1 MAPANTISIRGAR
14 EHNLKNVDLDIPRD
28 QLVVIT
34 GPSGSGKSS
43 LAFDTVYAEGQRK
56 YMESLS
62 AYARQ
67 FLDQLRKPDMESIEG
82 LPPTIAIQ
90 QRSGGHNPR
99 STVATT
105 TEIWDY
111 LRLLFARAGT
121 PTCWHVDE
129 NGEVCGRPI
138 TGANATQITD
148 ALQDFPEGTRMLL
161 MAPVI
166 RAKKGHHREVLEEL
180 QGQGVVRV
188 RVNGTVHDL
197 RDALREGG
205 ANPLGLA
212 RYEMHNI
219 EAVLDRVV
227 IKSGQRDRLADS
239 VEACLR
245 LGDGSLIASV
255 ENDGQW
261 TDHPFS
267 ESFACELHPE
277 CSLPELEPRMF
288 SFNSP
293 FGACP
298 VCEGLG
304 RMLEY
309 DEELVVPDPSVGYAE
324 AIEPWRKNG
333 PRMNRWYARMMRKF
347 CDACGLD
354 RHLPYSEL
362 PDKVREVLMH
372 GGDIGN
378 IAWPGVIPSLKS
390 RHDETESDAVKE
402 RLQGY
407 MRSTP
412 CKACG
417 GQRLKPASLGV
428 RLGADG
434 PNIAEVAAMSIVDAV
449 AYFDNLTLGEEGDRI
464 AAPILKEVKARLGFM
479 QSVGLGYLT
488 LDRAS
493 NTLSG
498 GEAQRIRLA
507 TQVGSGLVGCC
518 YVLDEPTIGLH
529 QRDNERLLQTLRHLT
544 DIGNTVVVVEHD
556 EDTIRAADHLVDI
569 GPAAGV
575 HGGTVVAEGTPAQV
589 TKNKNSL
596 TGDYL
601 SGRRGLPTPEDRRPL
616 NQKSALVVK
625 NARGNNLQGIDATF
639 PLGGLVC
646 VTGVSGSGKSTLV
659 NQILLRAVR
668 RHLGGREHPL
678 AHDRVNGLS
687 KIDRL
692 VEVDQSPIGRTSRS
706 NPATYTGIFDE
717 IRKVFAKTT
726 EARLRGYEVGRFS
739 FNVKGGRCEAC
750 QGQGVKTVEMHF
762 LPDVQVTCEVCQGK
776 RYNRE
781 TLEVTYRGK
790 TIADILEMTIEDAVS
805 FFEAHP
811 KILRMAECLRDV
823 GLGYLTLGQPATT
836 LSGGEAQRVKL
847 AAELG
852 RRSNVGHTLYVLD
865 EPTTGLHFVDVERL
879 LNVLQRL
886 ADTDASLIVI
896 EHNLDVIRC
905 ADWVIDLGPEG
916 GSGGGTIVGQG
927 VPEEVAQVKGS
938 HTGRFLGP
946 LLKPKA
952 TTKAKRT
959 KKVAA
964 KTTKTATTTTKKTAK
979 KAAKKSPRKKVKA

>member
-1 MAPANTISIRGAR
+1 
-14 EHNLKNVDLDIPRD
+14 
-28 QLVVIT
+28 
-34 GPSGSGKSS
+34 
-43 LAFDTVYAEGQRK
+43 
-56 YMESLS
+56 
-62 AYARQ
+62 
-67 FLDQLRKPDMESIEG
+67 
-82 LPPTIAIQ
+82 
-90 QRSGGHNPR
+90 
-99 STVATT
+99 
-105 TEIWDY
+105 
-111 LRLLFARAGT
+111 
-121 PTCWHVDE
+121 
-129 NGEVCGRPI
+129 
-138 TGANATQITD
+138 
-148 ALQDFPEGTRMLL
+148 
-161 MAPVI
+161 
-166 RAKKGHHREVLEEL
+166 
-180 QGQGVVRV
+180 
-188 RVNGTVHDL
+188 
-197 RDALREGG
+197 
-205 ANPLGLA
+205 
-212 RYEMHNI
+212 
-219 EAVLDRVV
+219 
-227 IKSGQRDRLADS
+227 
-239 VEACLR
+239 
-245 LGDGSLIASV
+245 
-255 ENDGQW
+255 
-261 TDHPFS
+261 
-267 ESFACELHPE
+267 
-277 CSLPELEPRMF
+277 
-288 SFNSP
+288 
-293 FGACP
+293 
-298 VCEGLG
+298 
-304 RMLEY
+304 
-309 DEELVVPDPSVGYAE
+309 
-324 AIEPWRKNG
+324 
-333 PRMNRWYARMMRKF
+333 
-347 CDACGLD
+347 
-354 RHLPYSEL
+354 
-362 PDKVREVLMH
+362 
-372 GGDIGN
+372 
-378 IAWPGVIPSLKS
+378 
-390 RHDETESDAVKE
+390 
-402 RLQGY
+402 
-407 MRSTP
+407 
-412 CKACG
+412 
-417 GQRLKPASLGV
+417 
-428 RLGADG
+428 
-434 PNIAEVAAMSIVDAV
+434 
-449 AYFDNLTLGEEGDRI
+449 
-464 AAPILKEVKARLGFM
+464 
-479 QSVGLGYLT
+479 
-488 LDRAS
+488 
-493 NTLSG
+493 
-498 GEAQRIRLA
+498 
-507 TQVGSGLVGCC
+507 
-518 YVLDEPTIGLH
+518 
-529 QRDNERLLQTLRHLT
+529 
-544 DIGNTVVVVEHD
+544 
-556 EDTIRAADHLVDI
+556 

-959 KKVAA
+959 KKVAS
-964 KTTKTATTTTKKTAK
+964 KTTKTAATTAK
-979 KAAKKSPRKKVKA
+979 TAAKKSPRKKVKA

>member
-1 MAPANTISIRGAR
+1 MAPTNTISIRGAR

-121 PTCWHVDE
+121 PTCWHVDK

-148 ALQDFPEGTRMLL
+148 ALQDFHEGTRMLL

-362 PDKVREVLMH
+362 PAKVREVLMH
-372 GGDIGN
+372 GGEIGN
-378 IAWPGVIPSLKS
+378 IVWPGVIPSLKS

-428 RLGADG
+428 RLGAEG

-865 EPTTGLHFVDVERL
+865 EPTTGLHFLDVERL

-952 TTKAKRT
+952 PTQAKRT
-959 KKVAA
+959 KKVAS
-964 KTTKTATTTTKKTAK
+964 KTTKAAKKTTKKS
-979 KAAKKSPRKKVKA
+979 AKKSPRKKVKA

>member
-1 MAPANTISIRGAR
+1 M
-14 EHNLKNVDLDIPRD
+14 
-28 QLVVIT
+28 
-34 GPSGSGKSS
+34 
-43 LAFDTVYAEGQRK
+43 
-56 YMESLS
+56 
-62 AYARQ
+62 
-67 FLDQLRKPDMESIEG
+67 
-82 LPPTIAIQ
+82 
-90 QRSGGHNPR
+90 
-99 STVATT
+99 
-105 TEIWDY
+105 
-111 LRLLFARAGT
+111 
-121 PTCWHVDE
+121 
-129 NGEVCGRPI
+129 
-138 TGANATQITD
+138 
-148 ALQDFPEGTRMLL
+148 
-161 MAPVI
+161 
-166 RAKKGHHREVLEEL
+166 
-180 QGQGVVRV
+180 
-188 RVNGTVHDL
+188 
-197 RDALREGG
+197 
-205 ANPLGLA
+205 
-212 RYEMHNI
+212 
-219 EAVLDRVV
+219 
-227 IKSGQRDRLADS
+227 
-239 VEACLR
+239 
-245 LGDGSLIASV
+245 
-255 ENDGQW
+255 
-261 TDHPFS
+261 
-267 ESFACELHPE
+267 
-277 CSLPELEPRMF
+277 
-288 SFNSP
+288 
-293 FGACP
+293 
-298 VCEGLG
+298 
-304 RMLEY
+304 
-309 DEELVVPDPSVGYAE
+309 
-324 AIEPWRKNG
+324 
-333 PRMNRWYARMMRKF
+333 
-347 CDACGLD
+347 
-354 RHLPYSEL
+354 
-362 PDKVREVLMH
+362 
-372 GGDIGN
+372 
-378 IAWPGVIPSLKS
+378 IPSLKS

-434 PNIAEVAAMSIVDAV
+434 PNIAEVAALSIVDAV

-575 HGGTVVAEGTPAQV
+575 HGGTVVAEGTPGQV

-811 KILRMAECLRDV
+811 KILRMVECLRDV

-959 KKVAA
+959 KKVAS
-964 KTTKTATTTTKKTAK
+964 KTTKTAKKTAK

>member
-129 NGEVCGRPI
+129 SGEVCGRPI

-148 ALQDFPEGTRMLL
+148 ALHNFPEGTRMLL

-212 RYEMHNI
+212 RYEMHDI

-255 ENDGQW
+255 ESDGAW

-362 PDKVREVLMH
+362 PAKVRDVLMH
-372 GGDIGN
+372 GGEIGN
-378 IAWPGVIPSLKS
+378 ISWPGVIPSLKS

-428 RLGADG
+428 RLGTEG

-479 QSVGLGYLT
+479 RSVGLGYLT

-625 NARGNNLQGIDATF
+625 NARGNNLQGIDAAF

-781 TLEVTYRGK
+781 TLEVNYRGK

-927 VPEEVAQVKGS
+927 LPEEVAQVKGS
-938 HTGRFLGP
+938 HTGRFLGR
-946 LLKPKA
+946 LLKPKPP
-952 TTKAKRT
+952 TQAKRT
-959 KKVAA
+959 KKVIS
-964 KTTKTATTTTKKTAK
+964 KTTKKATKPSK

>member
-121 PTCWHVDE
+121 PTCWHVDDD
-129 NGEVCGRPI
+129 GEVCGRPI

-298 VCEGLG
+298 LCEGLG

-362 PDKVREVLMH
+362 PAKVRDVLMH

-378 IAWPGVIPSLKS
+378 IVWPGVIPSLKS

-449 AYFDNLTLGEEGDRI
+449 AYFDNLSLGEEGDRI

-678 AHDRVNGLS
+678 PHDRVNGLS

-927 VPEEVAQVKGS
+927 VPEEVAKVKGS

-959 KKVAA
+959 KKVVS